1 MRSRTARRLRRPAR
15 ADARLIHQRPPE
27 HPLHPEQS
35 KVILECGWGR
45 LLFGHTFSTDPAELV
60 KALGRER
67 EDGRDLAMY
76 IRDPHVVVSYAP
88 QDVFLDPS
96 HTFRLELTRLRPE
109 DRPIEGLLIRRIQSS
124 EDIREVNRLY
134 SLHGMKKADQAFL
147 QDNLH
152 DRRRVV
158 LIAQTS
164 QGQVVG
170 TVTGVD
176 HVETFSDPEQGSSL
190 WCLAVDP
197 AHAPPGTGEALV
209 RNLAGRFLGR
219 GRAWMDLSVMH
230 NNTQA
235 IALYEKLGFVR
246 VPWFCLKRKNTFNR
260 TLFVGPDLRE
270 DLNPYARIIVDEAL
284 ARGIRVDVLDS
295 AGGYFTL
302 AHGGRSIRCRESLT
316 DLTSSVV
323 MSRCADKALCT
334 RLLRS
339 AGVRTPAQ
347 MAAAD
352 PSDNTD
358 FLNRYGRLVVKPVD
372 GEQGA
377 GVSVDIRDEE
387 ALRIA
392 IEAARQHGRVLLE
405 EFIEGQDLRIL
416 LIDYQVVAAA
426 IREPAMITGDGRL
439 DVSALIRK
447 QSRRRAAATGGESRI
462 PMDAE
467 TERCVKD
474 AGYAMDTVLPAGTKL
489 RVRKTANLHTGGVLL
504 DVTDRLHPA
513 LRQAAERAAQ
523 TLEIP
528 VTGLDFIV
536 QDPSQP
542 DYAFIEANERPGLAN
557 HEPQPTAQ
565 RFIDLLFPETAR

>member
-1 MRSRTARRLRRPAR
+1 
-15 ADARLIHQRPPE
+15 E

-35 KVILECGWGR
+35 KVILDCGWGR

-284 ARGIRVDVLDS
+284 ARGIRVDVLD
-295 AGGYFTL
+295 ATGGYFTL

-334 RLLRS
+334 R
-339 AGVRTPAQ
+339 
-347 MAAAD
+347 
-352 PSDNTD
+352 
-358 FLNRYGRLVVKPVD
+358 
-372 GEQGA
+372 
-377 GVSVDIRDEE
+377 
-387 ALRIA
+387 
-392 IEAARQHGRVLLE
+392 
-405 EFIEGQDLRIL
+405 
-416 LIDYQVVAAA
+416 
-426 IREPAMITGDGRL
+426 
-439 DVSALIRK
+439 
-447 QSRRRAAATGGESRI
+447 
-462 PMDAE
+462 
-467 TERCVKD
+467 
-474 AGYAMDTVLPAGTKL
+474 
-489 RVRKTANLHTGGVLL
+489 
-504 DVTDRLHPA
+504 
-513 LRQAAERAAQ
+513 
-523 TLEIP
+523 
-528 VTGLDFIV
+528 
-536 QDPSQP
+536 
-542 DYAFIEANERPGLAN
+542 RP
-557 HEPQPTAQ
+557 Q
-565 RFIDLLFPETAR
+565 